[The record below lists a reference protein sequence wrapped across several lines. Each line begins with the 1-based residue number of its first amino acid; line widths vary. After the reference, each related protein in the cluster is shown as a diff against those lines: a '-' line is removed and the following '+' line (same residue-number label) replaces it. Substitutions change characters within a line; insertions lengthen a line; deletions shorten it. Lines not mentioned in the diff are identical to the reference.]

1 MQEKLLKAYRGEDD
15 IEESKDGGI
24 DVERLE
30 QLLEKVNLEVGTE
43 GSDVFE
49 ELGKEEKKQ
58 FEQFLKTEA
67 SKAIELWEP
76 WWLHRQLFA
85 TQAITE
91 VDDSNKGASAQDYN
105 LNRFG

>member
-15 IEESKDGGI
+15 VEESKDGGGI
-24 DVERLE
+24 DIERLE

-43 GSDVFE
+43 GSDVFY
-49 ELGKEEKKQ
+49 ELGEEEKKQ

-85 TQAITE
+85 TQAIEE
-91 VDDSNKGASAQDYN
+91 VENGDKSASA
-105 LNRFG
+105 